1 MKRKPSSNSLFEQNL
16 SQVCKASVSSSFTAL
31 RVSRIRVLL
40 LLSFVNISF
49 CGSYVEVWDLLS
61 WNINSYVGFHGVRLL
76 DAIIISFSFLELYCQ
91 WKFCKYLFPIMRCDD
106 LNHLL

>member
-40 LLSFVNISF
+40 LSFVNISF
-49 CGSYVEVWDLLS
+49 RGSYVEVWDLLS
-61 WNINSYVGFHGVRLL
+61 WNINSYVWFHGVRLL
-76 DAIIISFSFLELYCQ
+76 DAIYQFFFFSFSSFIVSGSFANIYSQ
-91 WKFCKYLFPIMRCDD
+91 
-106 LNHLL
+106 